1 MKRSN
6 VDMAKSAARGMTQL
20 EGTGIPAVFTDAVRV
35 ELSECT
41 LLYVGG
47 KLGTNPD
54 GKLAGRTVA
63 EQTHRCL
70 ERIKAVVEHEGG
82 TMDDVVRV
90 RVFVAYHDAQTIRD
104 IHEARARFWTTPG
117 RYPASTLVVTPLVI
131 DGALIEIDAD
141 AVIPKSRS

>member
-41 LLYVGG
+41 LLYVG
-47 KLGTNPD
+47 

-141 AVIPKSRS
+141 AVIPKPRS